1 MAEPLATAADV
12 ASELG
17 LDDESQLTSAQ
28 VVRIPGLLI
37 KASGMFRRAAE
48 RQFTTGTYTQ
58 RLQVVAGRVRLPEDP
73 VTSVASVV
81 DDAGNAVTYT
91 LNDQWLDVS
100 RHHTYDTS
108 FMCHERTETE
118 SGWFVT
124 AEYTGGAITD
134 EVRVT
139 IAQVVARQLG
149 VDPTAKTG
157 VRTIDQTMGPFA
169 ERKQFFDWAAE
180 TVAFTDEE
188 QAFAESFRY
197 KGTNPIVHR
206 AGVGGD
212 PSLGWWQ
219 GWR

>member
-1 MAEPLATAADV
+1 MADPLASAADV

-17 LDDESQLTSAQ
+17 LTDASGLTPAQ
-28 VVRIPGLLI
+28 TARIPGLLTRVSW
-37 KASGMFRRAAE
+37 KFRRAAD
-48 RQFTTGTYTQ
+48 RQFTPGNYTQ

-73 VTSVASVV
+73 VTSVESVV
-81 DDAGNAVTYT
+81 DDAGNTVIYT
-91 LNDQWLDVS
+91 LHDRWLDVS

-108 FMCHERTETE
+108 FMCHERTETD

-124 AEYTGGAITD
+124 ASYTGGEVPD
-134 EVRVT
+134 EVTVT
-139 IAQVVARQLG
+139 VAQIVARLLG
-149 VDPTAKTG
+149 IDPTAATG
-157 VRTIDQTMGPFA
+157 VRSVDQSMGPFA

-197 KGTNPIVHR
+197 QGRDPIIHR
-206 AGVGGD
+206 GGAPAG

-219 GWR
+219 QWR

>member
-1 MAEPLATAADV
+1 MTALAAPADV

-17 LDDESQLTSAQ
+17 LTSVSELTPVQAA
-28 VVRIPGLLI
+28 RIPGLLI
-37 KASGMFRRAAE
+37 KASGMFRRAAD
-48 RQFTTGTYTQ
+48 RQFTPGTYTQ
-58 RLQVVAGRVRLPEDP
+58 RLQVVDGRVRLPEDP
-73 VTSVASVV
+73 IESVASVV

-91 LNDQWLDVS
+91 LKDQWLDVS

-108 FMCHERTETE
+108 FMCHERSDTD

-124 AEYTGGAITD
+124 AEYTGGEITD

-139 IAQVVARQLG
+139 VAQIVARQLG
-149 VDPTAKTG
+149 IDPTAATG
-157 VRTIDQTMGPFA
+157 VRSIDQTMGPFS

-188 QAFAESFRY
+188 QQFAESFRY
-197 KGTNPIVHR
+197 KGTNPIIHR
-206 AGVGGD
+206 AGVGAD
-212 PSLGWWQ
+212 RSLGWWQ